1 MFKSCATTHWDRGC
15 KMWFAEKGHSWKYE
29 ESSYVIMV
37 KKDIQIVHEID
48 VEIMWLDLKE

>member
-1 MFKSCATTHWDRGC
+1 
-15 KMWFAEKGHSWKYE
+15 MWFAEKGHSWKYE

-48 VEIMWLDLKE
+48 VEIMWLDLKEWYIDLNTRDVL

>member
-1 MFKSCATTHWDRGC
+1 
-15 KMWFAEKGHSWKYE
+15 MWFAEKGHSWKYE

-48 VEIMWLDLKE
+48 VEIMWLDLRSR